1 MSMSMNKSN
10 EHENC
15 VCHCGEHDHENHDKQ
30 FTREKVTSIVR
41 NTEREFIKKLVNDV
55 INEFNAFIHSP
66 DSISKYVWEHKLSC
80 HTAITSL
87 ILYELSNYFD
97 DGMCT
102 VTPTGDPYVVSV
114 RIIWV

>member
-1 MSMSMNKSN
+1 MSTECKFAHERRELEQIEN
-10 EHENC
+10 EAA
-15 VCHCGEHDHENHDKQ
+15 DAADKQ
-30 FTREKVTSIVR
+30 FTREKVLSIVR
-41 NTEREFIKKLVNDV
+41 NTERALIKKLVNDV

-66 DSISKYVWEHKLSC
+66 DSINKYVWEYKLSC

-102 VTPTGDPYVVSV
+102 VTPTGDPYVISV
-114 RIIWV
+114 RIIWY